1 MMKPIDVREMAS
13 VLAERVPEIKDRTA
27 CRAALGF
34 AGYTDEQISELLPHL
49 QRLAREHRAKTA
61 ERLMRKANEK

>member
-1 MMKPIDVREMAS
+1 MQGPIDVREMAS

-49 QRLAREHRAKTA
+49 QRLA
-61 ERLMRKANEK
+61 